1 MILYTKLIKSF
12 KFGSVDFYKV
22 NSYFDICFLKTL
34 ETGCWSVLLQW
45 LTFGVTSHMQLLF
58 SAYVDRYDILVKNL
72 SWIFSNLTF
81 FDCLRDVKNKTFN
94 LNFCNGEFGF
104 IEVFKWKV
112 TVLIKYDINC
122 LKCSLVGS
130 LNFVFRS

>member
-1 MILYTKLIKSF
+1 MILYTTLIKSF